1 MPAYAALTLFW
12 QGQVMDL
19 LNAFLDYARDERRLA
34 GHTVSAYSSDLA
46 GFLGFMRGH
55 TGQEPGPVALSKLG
69 ARDIRAYLAARRRD
83 GLSDA
88 SIART
93 LSSIKALYRWLDRM
107 HGLPNAEIG
116 YLEGPKRPA
125 RLPRPVS
132 VEVAKEMIEQA
143 ETNLEKPVWVGARDA
158 AVLSLLYGAGLRISE
173 ALALTGADAKLPA
186 RLRVT
191 GKGGKVRIVPILPAI
206 ADAVADYAKH
216 CPFLLGK
223 TDALFRGEK
232 GGPLS
237 PRIVQARVQLL
248 RGELGLPKTA
258 TPHALRHSFAT
269 HLLANGADLRA
280 IQTLLGHASLSTTQ
294 IYTGVDG
301 ARLKAV
307 HREAHPRG

>member
-1 MPAYAALTLFW
+1 
-12 QGQVMDL
+12 MDL
-19 LNAFLDYARDERRLA
+19 LNAFITYARDERRLA
-34 GHTVSAYSSDLA
+34 AHTVSAYTSDLA
-46 GFLGFMRGH
+46 GFLGFTRAH
-55 TGQEPGPVALSKLG
+55 TGAEPGPVALSKLG
-69 ARDIRAYLAARRRD
+69 ARDIRAFLAARRRD

-88 SIART
+88 SIARL

-107 HGLPNAEIG
+107 HGLPNAEID

-132 VEVAKEMIEQA
+132 VDVAKEMIEQA
-143 ETNLEKPVWVGARDA
+143 EHNLEKPVWVGARDA

-173 ALALTGADAKLPA
+173 ALGLTGAEADLPE
-186 RLRVT
+186 RLRIT
-191 GKGGKVRIVPILPAI
+191 GKGGKTRIIPILPAI
-206 ADAVADYAKH
+206 RQAVADYVKV
-216 CPFLLGK
+216 CPYALGAD
-223 TDALFRGEK
+223 DALFRGEK

-258 TPHALRHSFAT
+258 TPHALRHAFAT

-294 IYTGVDG
+294 VYTGVDG
-301 ARLKAV
+301 ERLKAV